1 MRRYAL
7 RDDKWERI
15 KDLLAG
21 GEGHVG
27 VTALDNRLFVEAL
40 LYRYRAGVP
49 WRDHPQRSAIGRRM
63 CTRFSGRAASGVW
76 PHRPS
81 PRHRCRQRI
90 RGDRQHHCAGPSA
103 QCRCPT
109 KADADQAIGR
119 SRGGMSTMIHP
130 NMPGSMRWATLSTSF

>member
-49 WRDHPQRSAIGRRM
+49 WRDHPQRSGHGNKNVHTLQPVGRL
-63 CTRFSGRAASGVW
+63 GRVAASSIT
-76 PHRPS
+76 S
-81 PRHRCRQRI
+81 P
-90 RGDRQHHCAGPSA
+90 PV
-103 QCRCPT
+103 PT
-109 KADADQAIGR
+109 TYTR
-119 SRGGMSTMIHP
+119 
-130 NMPGSMRWATLSTSF
+130 